1 MLRTLCG
8 LALIWA
14 APAAARSR
22 EGDRAALLAIEQQW
36 LAGAGDAE
44 TLSRILADDFVHPV
58 PTGDMLSKAQH
69 IRWSSAHPP
78 PRDGFTALMNRL
90 AQAWNQGDARQAADC
105 FTEDARYS
113 APPDP
118 RIRRGRDELFRFFG
132 GEGGRPGPMH
142 MAWHHLVFD
151 EAQQLGAGEYTFD
164 YQMRTHGMVLVR
176 IVGGRIAG
184 WREWEHPSALSFEAL
199 TKGNAF

>member
-1 MLRTLCG
+1 MRVRIYGDVGIVNGTVVSGTQRTAFTDVFAFRDGRWQAVNAQENAIGGPLEG
-8 LALIWA
+8 L
-14 APAAARSR
+14 S
-22 EGDRAALLAIEQQW
+22 
-36 LAGAGDAE
+36 
-44 TLSRILADDFVHPV
+44 
-58 PTGDMLSKAQH
+58 
-69 IRWSSAHPP
+69 
-78 PRDGFTALMNRL
+78 RDGFTALMNRL
-90 AQAWNQGDARQAADC
+90 TQAWNQGDARQAADC

-118 RIRRGRDELFRFFG
+118 RVRRGRDELFRFFG